1 MKLES
6 FRVQNYRSINDS
18 GEIAVSRIT
27 ALLGRNE
34 SGKSNLLRALH
45 SLNPIEGFG
54 ALKPI
59 KDFPRHRRLEECT
72 DETPV
77 LSTTWVLDDDD
88 KEALL
93 EVLPRASG
101 VEKVTVGRSYQGKA
115 RTVGFLGLNAIPFD
129 EVEIKSKVK
138 KISAAVRALAQ
149 KQEVPTTLDAAADA
163 FETAASATRTCD
175 AWAPQAVAA
184 ARALRTALAGADV
197 ELTDKQEE
205 MLSELEELSDSI
217 VGDKDSQ
224 QKARIWAVGAIPKF
238 IYVDEYPELDGHQDI
253 AAYLQR
259 KSQGQTPDS
268 DKNFEKLCKVAGLKP
283 DELQQ
288 LHGKG
293 DHETRN
299 QLANRA
305 SAVVTGEI
313 KRLWKD
319 RALKIRFN
327 LDANHL
333 DTIISDPTSTYD
345 VEINLNERSRGF
357 QWFFAFYIT
366 FSADT
371 DGGHAENAVIL
382 LDEPGLY
389 LHAKSQSDLLRH
401 LETDFG
407 NQILYSTHSPFM
419 VPTHALD
426 SVRTV
431 NIAEKTGTTVT
442 NDPTGDARTLFPLQA
457 ALGYDL
463 AQSLFV
469 GPNNLVVEGVT
480 DFWIMS
486 AVSTYAAE
494 KGKTTLSS
502 ALTVTPAGGA
512 QKVSYMVALLT
523 SESLNVLVLLDTER
537 DSKATKDGLLKEK
550 LIRDQ
555 NVVFVSE
562 AFPSPP
568 NEADIE
574 DLLDPMVYEALL
586 RESYAAELKGKTLR
600 LNANIPRVAKRIEA
614 GLADLGIPFHK
625 TRPTRLFL
633 KKMASEPEK
642 MVPDQ
647 SLERFEALFALINGR
662 LEKQVTRIVKPF
674 EG

>member
-1 MKLES
+1 MRLES

-18 GEIAVSRIT
+18 GDIAVSRIT

-34 SGKSNLLRALH
+34 SGKSNLLRALC
-45 SLNPIEGFG
+45 SLNPIGGFEE
-54 ALKPI
+54 LKPI
-59 KDFPRHRRLEECT
+59 KDFPRHKRLEECT
-72 DETPV
+72 NNTPV
-77 LSTTWVLDDDD
+77 LSTMWTLDDND
-88 KEALL
+88 KENLL
-93 EVLPRASG
+93 ELIPRATE
-101 VEKVTVGRSYQGKA
+101 VATVTIGRSYGKT
-115 RTVGFLGLNAIPFD
+115 RTVGFPELEDIPFD
-129 EVEIKSKVK
+129 EADIKSKVK
-138 KISAAVRALAQ
+138 RVAAAVRAVAL
-149 KQEVPTTLDAAADA
+149 KQESSTTLDAAADT
-163 FETAASATRTCD
+163 FETAASVTKVRETWAT
-175 AWAPQAVAA
+175 QASSATKS
-184 ARALRTALAGADV
+184 LRTTLAGADA
-197 ELTDKQEE
+197 ELTDKQEAT
-205 MLSELEELSDSI
+205 LSEIEELSLSI
-217 VGDKDSQ
+217 VGDKEAQ
-224 QKARIWAVGAIPKF
+224 QKARNWAVGAIPQF

-253 AAYLQR
+253 AAYIQR
-259 KSQGQTPDS
+259 KSNSQLNDS
-268 DKNFEKLCKVAGLKP
+268 DKNFERLCKVAGLKP
-283 DELQQ
+283 DELHK
-288 LHGKG
+288 LHGKN

-305 SAVVTGEI
+305 SAVVTSEI

-345 VEINLNERSRGF
+345 VEVNLNERSRGF

-371 DGGHAENAVIL
+371 DGGHAENAVLL

-389 LHAKSQSDLLRH
+389 LHAKSQSDLLHH
-401 LETDFG
+401 LEVDFS

-419 VPTHALD
+419 VPTHSLD

-431 NIAEKTGTTVT
+431 KIAEEAGTTVT

-486 AVSTYAAE
+486 TVNAF
-494 KGKTTLSS
+494 LSERGRTS
-502 ALTVTPAGGA
+502 LSPELTMTPAGGA

-537 DSKATKDGLLKEK
+537 DSKATKEELLKAK

-562 AFPSPP
+562 AFASPP
-568 NEADIE
+568 KEADIE
-574 DLLDPMVYEALL
+574 DLLDPEIYEALV
-586 RESYAAELKGKTLR
+586 RESYKTELKDKNLI
-600 LNANIPRVAKRIEA
+600 LNANIPRVAKRVEA
-614 GLADLGIPFHK
+614 GMSELGIPFHK

-633 KKMASEPEK
+633 KKMASEPE
-642 MVPDQ
+642 MMLPDQ
-647 SLERFEALFALINGR
+647 SLKRFEALFGLINER
-662 LEKQVTRIVKPF
+662 LEKHVARGASPF
-674 EG
+674 E